1 MYMYLTDSLSSGVSE
16 TSDTKKKISRKKMYI
31 INQEI
36 SSKLDM
42 VIMNQCRLNRYL
54 LPHEKR
60 IVRPADL
67 PALPLTT
74 EEELKKFEKYLSK
87 DDNAGATVNV
97 FLLIF

>member
-1 MYMYLTDSLSSGVSE
+1 
-16 TSDTKKKISRKKMYI
+16 MYI

-54 LPHEKR
+54 LSHEKR

-74 EEELKKFEKYLSK
+74 EEELKKFGKYLSK
-87 DDNAGATVNV
+87 DNNAGATVNV